1 MRIIRVMC
9 SGRVDMSFVLRA
21 FQKGIDGVF
30 IGACHLNE
38 CNYIAHGNYHA
49 LNMVLLFKRI
59 MEHIGLNP
67 DRLRIQFMSGAEANI
82 FVDSTNDFV
91 KTIKKIGPL
100 GVSEGLDQDTLA
112 ARLADVGKLI
122 PYIKV
127 TMRDKLAARAEG
139 PYDAVFTKEEV
150 DKLFAEVIAYW
161 IDPEKCQACTTCF
174 RRCPAEAIISAKG
187 QIHIIDQDKC
197 IKCGTCFEV
206 CPPKF
211 RAVTK
216 LVGVPAPPPLPE
228 DQRGVVRKAKEKE
241 VA

>member
-1 MRIIRVMC
+1 MC
-9 SGRVDMSFVLRA
+9 SGRVDMKFILRA
-21 FQKGIDGVF
+21 FSKGIDGVF

-38 CNYIAHGNYHA
+38 CNYIANGNYHT
-49 LNMVLLFKRI
+49 LSMVLLFKRI

-67 DRLRIQFMSGAEANI
+67 ERLRLQFMSGAEANV
-82 FVDSTNDFV
+82 FVESTSDF
-91 KTIKKIGPL
+91 IKKIKELGPI
-100 GVSEGLDQDTLA
+100 GSSEGMDNLTLTS
-112 ARLADVGKLI
+112 KLEEI
-122 PYIKV
+122 TKLVPYIKV
-127 TMRDKLAARAEG
+127 VMRDKLATRIESNDK
-139 PYDAVFTKEEV
+139 YDTFYTKEEI
-150 DKLFAEVIAYW
+150 DKLFTEIVSYY
-161 IDPEKCQACTTCF
+161 IDPEKCQACMTCA

-216 LVGVPAPPPLPE
+216 LTGVPVPPPLPE
-228 DQRGVVRKAKEKE
+228 DQRAVVRKTKEKE

>member
-1 MRIIRVMC
+1 MC
-9 SGRVDMSFVLRA
+9 SGRVDMKFILRA
-21 FQKGIDGVF
+21 FSKGIDGVF

-38 CNYIAHGNYHA
+38 CNYIANGNYHT
-49 LNMVLLFKRI
+49 LSMVLLFKRI

-67 DRLRIQFMSGAEANI
+67 ERLRLQFMSGAEANV
-82 FVDSTNDFV
+82 FVESTSDF
-91 KTIKKIGPL
+91 IKKIKELGPI
-100 GVSEGLDQDTLA
+100 GSSEGMDNLTLTS
-112 ARLADVGKLI
+112 KLEEI
-122 PYIKV
+122 TKLVPYIKV
-127 TMRDKLAARAEG
+127 VMRDKLATRIESHDK
-139 PYDAVFTKEEV
+139 YDTFYTKEEIE
-150 DKLFAEVIAYW
+150 KLFTEIVSYY
-161 IDPEKCQACTTCF
+161 IDPEKCQACMTCA

-216 LVGVPAPPPLPE
+216 LTGVPVPPPLPE
-228 DQRGVVRKAKEKE
+228 DQRAVVRKTKEKE